1 MKRSKALI
9 GVAIA
14 GLFVLDS
21 PSVYSG
27 LQAGLT
33 SESPAMA
40 RGSAKEEGPSPDL
53 FRVPPIEARPGA
65 FWDWLNGNVDLAQI
79 TRELEEMKA
88 KGMSGAEIWDIGTYN
103 QNPDEAPIRPGPS
116 FMGPESLKAINHAI
130 DEATRLGLNLGIVS
144 ASSWNAGGS
153 WVKPADAM
161 KGLYSSQTTVTG
173 PSRFSQKLPFP
184 ENKAPKGPGGM
195 PVYSEEVA
203 VLACPQPTNGSIS
216 DPRAILDL
224 SSKMDADGL
233 LKWDV
238 PPGKWVVMRFVCTNT
253 GQRLMVPSPNS
264 NGLLID
270 HFSAPASEN
279 HFEYL
284 IREILKTRKGLDAL
298 KYMEV
303 DSVEIDEGID
313 WTGNFVK
320 EFRRRRG
327 YDAVP
332 YLPVLKG
339 SAFVDPQIAER
350 FSYDYRKTVSDLW
363 IDGHYRKSKQVLNKY
378 GLQLV
383 AEGGHGGYP
392 RAEPLMACG
401 VVDVPRGEF
410 WNGSQF
416 WVVKE
421 AASAAHTYGQRIVDA
436 ESFTG
441 WRNWQDG
448 PLEYK
453 RLADVAFCA
462 GLNRITF
469 HTFAHNPPDSRL
481 PGRVYHAGE
490 HFNVNTT
497 WWPKAAPLLSYF
509 SRCCYMLQRGLP
521 VADVCFYYGDGAPNL
536 VASRRIGPGP
546 ERLDGDTCAHC
557 GRPNPAPAR
566 ALGDGYDYDVV
577 DSNVI
582 LNRMEVKGGRLA
594 LPNGV
599 SYSILV
605 LPDLKTMPI
614 AVLEKIEKLVLN
626 GATVLGPKPSRSPSL
641 TGYPHIDQRVR
652 SVAERLWGECDG
664 TKVPERSYGKGRI
677 IWNRDRS
684 RQILQSRNIGP
695 DFSFVPTGGAD
706 LDYIH
711 RRATDSDIYFVSN
724 KLLREVEVECTFRV
738 AGRSPKLWFP
748 DTGEIRPCTAYDSG
762 PNDTRLFLHLPPA
775 GSVFV
780 VFEGKVDKAHAPA
793 APAKAPQVLAQLE
806 IDGPWDLMFPPN
818 LGAPATAKFERLS
831 SWTSVP
837 EEGIHYFSGTAVY
850 LKEIDVP
857 ETLILPGRRVTLDLG
872 QVRNVADVTLNGK
885 KLGILWKPPYQVDVT
900 EAVHAG
906 KNRLRIELTNL
917 WANRI
922 VGDSKLPKEKRIT
935 RLSQRL
941 KVDGPLESGLLGPV
955 QLRLVSQP

>member
-1 MKRSKALI
+1 MRRLEALI
-9 GVAIA
+9 GVLIA
-14 GLFVLDS
+14 GLFVLDG

-27 LQAGLT
+27 LHKGLLA
-33 SESPAMA
+33 EPSPPA
-40 RGSAKEEGPSPDL
+40 RSSAREEGPSPGL
-53 FRVPPIEARPGA
+53 FRYPPIEARPGA
-65 FWDWLNGNVDLAQI
+65 FWDWLNGNVDLAQL
-79 TRELEEMKA
+79 THELEEMKA
-88 KGMSGAEIWDIGTYN
+88 KGMSGAEMWDIGTYN
-103 QNPDEAPIRPGPS
+103 QNPDEAPIKSGPA

-130 DEATRLGLNLGIVS
+130 DEATRLGLNLGLVS
-144 ASSWNAGGS
+144 SSSWNAGGS

-161 KGLYSSQTTVTG
+161 KGLYSSQTLVSG

-184 ENKAPKGPGGM
+184 ENKAPKGLGGM
-195 PVYSEEVA
+195 PFYSEEVA
-203 VLACPQPTNGSIS
+203 VLAFPQTSANTIP
-216 DPRAILDL
+216 DPGAILNL
-224 SSKMDADGL
+224 SSKMDSDGL
-233 LKWDV
+233 LTWDA

-270 HFSAPASEN
+270 HFNARASEN

-284 IREILKTRKGLDAL
+284 IREILKTRKSLDAL

-303 DSVEIDEGID
+303 DSVEIDEGVD
-313 WTGNFVK
+313 WTGNFVE

-327 YDAVP
+327 YDPIP

-339 SAFVDPQIAER
+339 STLADAQIAER

-421 AASAAHTYGQRIVDA
+421 AASAAHTYGLRIVDA

-441 WRNWQDG
+441 WRSWQDG

-469 HTFAHNPPDSRL
+469 HTFAHNPPDAGL

-490 HFNVNTT
+490 HFNVNAT
-497 WWPKAAPLLSYF
+497 WWPKAAPMLSYF

-546 ERLDGDTCAHC
+546 ERLDGDVCAHC
-557 GRPNPAPAR
+557 GRPNPAPAHS
-566 ALGDGYDYDVV
+566 LGDGYDYDVV

-582 LNRMEVKGGRLA
+582 LNRMEVKAGRVV

-599 SYSILV
+599 SYAMLV
-605 LPDLKTMPI
+605 LPDLMTMPVT
-614 AVLEKIEKLVLN
+614 VLEKIESLVAN
-626 GATVLGPKPSRSPSL
+626 GATVLGPKPFRSPSL
-641 TGYPHIDQRVR
+641 TGYPRSDQRIR

-664 TKVPERSYGKGRI
+664 IKVRERSYGKGRI
-677 IWNRDRS
+677 IWDRNRS
-684 RQILQSRNIGP
+684 REILEARNIDP
-695 DFSFVPTGGAD
+695 DFSFRPTGGAD

-711 RRATDSDIYFVSN
+711 RRTADADIYFVSN
-724 KLLREVEVECTFRV
+724 KLLQEVEVECSFRV
-738 AGRSPKLWFP
+738 VGRAPKLWFP
-748 DTGEIRPCTAYDSG
+748 DTGEVRPCSSYDSG
-762 PNDTRLFLHLPPA
+762 PRSTRLFLKLPPA

-780 VFEGKVDKAHAPA
+780 VFEGKVEKGHAPA
-793 APAKAPQVLAQLE
+793 APVGKPKVVAQLE
-806 IDGPWDLMFPPN
+806 ISGPWDLRFPPN
-818 LGAPATAKFERLS
+818 LGAPSHATLENLV

-837 EEGIHYFSGTAVY
+837 DEGIRFFSGTALY

-857 ETLILPGRRVTLDLG
+857 ETLGLPGHRVTLDLG

-885 KLGILWKPPYQVDVT
+885 RLGILWKPPFQVDITDV
-900 EAVHAG
+900 VRVG
-906 KNRLRIELTNL
+906 KNQLRVELTNL
-917 WANRI
+917 WANRV
-922 VGDSKLPKEKRIT
+922 VGDAKLPKEKRIT
-935 RLSQRL
+935 RISQRL
-941 KVDGPLESGLLGPV
+941 QVNGPLESGLLGPV
-955 QLRLVSQP
+955 RLRLLSQP